1 MGITF
6 DGFKAGAI
14 AMAVVGILVF
24 IGSLSPLV
32 IAGGQYMIAGVLMIG
47 IGMYVYQKQQH
58 VKKTD
63 NNK

>member
-24 IGSLSPLV
+24 IDGLRLS
-32 IAGGQYMIAGVLMIG
+32 AGEYLIAGVLMIG
-47 IGMYVYQKQQH
+47 IGMHVYQKQEH
-58 VKKTD
+58 VKKTEKD
-63 NNK
+63 R